1 MLGIETEFI
10 DYGCCGMGGTWG
22 MKRGY
27 EGYEISKVIAEP
39 LVSAISESDVDFVV
53 TECSLCKIQI
63 ERFTGKKVIHP
74 ILLLDKAYKGLP
86 VP

>member
-1 MLGIETEFI
+1 
-10 DYGCCGMGGTWG
+10 

-39 LVSAISESDVDFVV
+39 LVSTISESDVDFVV